1 MRANERAFLTFWRM
15 EYPPRVN
22 VKRTCR
28 LSGDGLLMP
37 RKHNRSN
44 RCLSFAWYFWM
55 HRAHD

>member
-1 MRANERAFLTFWRM
+1 M
-15 EYPPRVN
+15 EYPPRVK
-22 VKRTCR
+22 VERTCR

-55 HRAHD
+55 HAHD